1 MNFNFLKSST
11 HPVAIAWRPLAKLSS
26 ITVGVAA
33 TLLFAS
39 CGGGGTSSD
48 QVNNLPKSLA
58 GLSPMLSATSANYIL
73 AAANAGITSQRPF
86 PAAFSTKA
94 VAYSPFRSSN
104 RDTETIDPV
113 KVKQDLDL
121 LVTAGIGLIRIFDS
135 SRNSAFTIL
144 QVIHD
149 NNIPIKVMLGAYV
162 NSFEGL
168 TEAITLDVINGG
180 QVPEVTALAGLFPG
194 VTGMTLAQK
203 VLPIWV
209 ANLQAG
215 NEAEIA
221 RTVALANSYPEVVA
235 VSVGNETMVSW
246 SFVQI
251 STSMMSGYIKAV
263 RDQIKQPVTTDD
275 NWAPYAGQ
283 GRNAAEQFSDVLR
296 QIDFASIH
304 TYPIEDAFFSNFSDT
319 DKNPDWD
326 WQQLAVSNLNE
337 RAAAMMNAAIGKAA
351 SDFAQVRAYLD
362 KSGRLNLPIVI
373 GETGWKATDPS
384 GTGRYKFLASEANQR
399 MYYSRLLDWASAS
412 QTTNGPKGIVYF
424 EAFDEPW
431 KGSDDK
437 WGLFDKDRVARCAAR
452 SLDATTAG
460 CRDTDALYFKT
471 PTLNTAVDDPKLVI
485 HSEAVQGWP
494 LGISADAY
502 GGDHDALNLGPTF
515 LAVYPATG
523 DSSIGDQAATLGAS
537 HYISI
542 STFAPHSYGWGY
554 LWQSNAAPPLSVNM
568 SKFANGSVNFS
579 IKTGYVGK
587 LRIGISSDTDLGVV
601 AESFVLVSNGDS
613 FGYCSGAT
621 PGWCNV
627 GIPMSAFKAANPA
640 LDLRYILT
648 RFSISDVYSAT
659 GNADATGQPEIRLD
673 NIYWA
678 Q

>member
-1 MNFNFLKSST
+1 MNFDFLKSSA
-11 HPVAIAWRPLAKLSS
+11 HPIATAWHPLAKLSTL
-26 ITVGVAA
+26 TVSVAA
-33 TLLFAS
+33 TLLLAS
-39 CGGGGTSSD
+39 CGGGGTTND

-58 GLSPMLSATSANYIL
+58 GLSPMLSATSANYIV
-73 AAANAGITSQRPF
+73 AAANAGITSLRPF
-86 PAAFSTKA
+86 PTAFSTKA

-104 RDTETIDPV
+104 RDTEIIDPV

-149 NNIPIKVMLGAYV
+149 NNVPIKVMLGAYV

-168 TEAITLDVINGG
+168 TDAITLDVINGG
-180 QVPEVTALAGLFPG
+180 KVPEVTALAALFPG
-194 VTGMTLAQK
+194 VTGMALAQK

-251 STSMMSGYIKAV
+251 STSMMAGYIKAV

-275 NWAPYAGQ
+275 NWAPYSGQ

-304 TYPIEDAFFSNFSDT
+304 TYPIEDVLFSNFSDT

-326 WQQLAVSNLNE
+326 WQQLGVANLNE
-337 RAAAMMNAAIGKAA
+337 RAAAMMKAAIGKAT

-362 KSGRLNLPIVI
+362 KSGRSNLPIVI

-384 GTGRYKFLASEANQR
+384 GTGRYKFLASGANQR

-412 QTTNGPKGIVYF
+412 QTSTGPKGIVYF

-437 WGLFDKDRVARCAAR
+437 WGLFDTNRVARCAA
-452 SLDATTAG
+452 SLDATTLG
-460 CRDTDALYFKT
+460 CRDADAVYFKP
-471 PTLNTAVDDPKLVI
+471 PTLNPAETQTKYVI
-485 HSEAVQGWP
+485 HSETVTGWP
-494 LGISADAY
+494 TDLRADQF
-502 GGDHDALNLGPTF
+502 GGGTPFTLD
-515 LAVYPATG
+515 YPAVG
-523 DSSIGDQAATLGAS
+523 DSASGDTGATLAAS
-537 HYISI
+537 RFLKLSN
-542 STFAPHSYGWGY
+542 FLPPAPLPAYQPYGWGL
-554 LWQSNAAPPLSVNM
+554 LWQSSATPVVSSNM
-568 SKFANGSVNFS
+568 SNFVNGAIHFSV
-579 IKTGYVGK
+579 KTGYQGK
-587 LRIGISSDTDLGVV
+587 LRIGISSDTDLGNVV
-601 AESFVLVSNGDS
+601 EANVLISSGDAY
-613 FGYCSGAT
+613 GYCSNSTAV
-621 PGWCNV
+621 WCDV
-627 GIPMSAFKAANPA
+627 TIPLSAFKAANSL

-648 RFSISDVYSAT
+648 RFAIADIYSET
-659 GNADATGQPEIRLD
+659 GNTARGGMPEIRLD

>member
-1 MNFNFLKSST
+1 MNFYFLKSSA
-11 HPVAIAWRPLAKLSS
+11 HPVANAWHPLTKLSY
-26 ITVGVAA
+26 ITVSVAA
-33 TLLFAS
+33 TLLLAS
-39 CGGGGTSSD
+39 CGGGGTTSD

-58 GLSPMLSATSANYIL
+58 GLSPILSATSANYIL
-73 AAANAGITSQRPF
+73 AAANAGITSLRPF

-104 RDTETIDPV
+104 RDTETIDPANV
-113 KVKQDLDL
+113 KKDLDL
-121 LVTAGIGLIRIFDS
+121 LVNAGIGLIRIFDS

-149 NNIPIKVMLGAYV
+149 NNMPIKVMLGAYV

-168 TEAITLDVINGG
+168 TDAITLDVINGG

-194 VTGMTLAQK
+194 VTGMALAQK

-209 ANLQAG
+209 VNLQAG

-251 STSMMSGYIKAV
+251 STSMMAGYIKAV

-304 TYPIEDAFFSNFSDT
+304 TYPIEDVLFSNFSDT

-326 WQQLAVSNLNE
+326 WQQLAVTNLNE
-337 RAAAMMNAAIGKAA
+337 RAATMMNAAVGKAA

-362 KSGRLNLPIVI
+362 KSGRSNLPIVI

-412 QTTNGPKGIVYF
+412 QTTTGPKGIVYF
-424 EAFDEPW
+424 EAFDEQW

-452 SLDATTAG
+452 SLDATTLG
-460 CRDTDALYFKT
+460 CRDADALYFKP
-471 PTLNTAVDDPKLVI
+471 PTLNTAVADLKLVI
-485 HSEAVQGWP
+485 HSELVSAYPAGMK
-494 LGISADAY
+494 ADAY
-502 GGDHDALNLGPTF
+502 EVNTF
-515 LAVYPATG
+515 TLAYPATG
-523 DSSIGDQAATLGAS
+523 DS
-537 HYISI
+537 
-542 STFAPHSYGWGY
+542 APNDPGTKFIKLSSFTPKDYGWGL
-554 LWQSNAAPPLSVNM
+554 LWQSDAVQPVTANM
-568 SKFANGSVNFS
+568 TNFANGSIRFS

-587 LRIGISSDTDLGVV
+587 LRIGISSDTELGAG
-601 AESFVLVSNGDS
+601 AEAFVLVSNGDS
-613 FGYCSGAT
+613 YGYCSGAT

-627 GIPMSAFKAANPA
+627 SIPLSAFKAANPD
-640 LDLRYILT
+640 LDLRYVLT

-673 NIYWA
+673 NIYWS
-678 Q
+678 QQ